1 MAADLVEIVRKQA
14 ATTSL
19 KVAEVFDK
27 PHADVLK
34 SIDRIISDCAEM
46 ASEQEKENYPSLEI
60 FRKSTY
66 EVEGQLRK
74 YPMYYMNRDG
84 FTLLAMGFTGKK
96 ALKFKLDY
104 INAFNRMEQIILQ
117 RENEEWRAARKLASV
132 DLLGL
137 TDVIKERLI
146 PLMIEQGAS
155 PAALN
160 WVYKNY
166 VSMIQK
172 LLNIPTGGRDE
183 LPLDLLYELSKVEQM
198 AKVIIKGLVSK
209 GSKYKQI
216 YIGTK
221 DRLGDYAQ
229 ISLFNQRFLGR

>member
-1 MAADLVEIVRKQA
+1 MTDLVEIIHKQA
-14 ATTSL
+14 TTTSL
-19 KVAEVFDK
+19 KVAEYFGK
-27 PHADVLK
+27 EHAKVVKD
-34 SIDRIISDCAEM
+34 IDRIIADCAEM
-46 ASEQEKENYPSLEI
+46 ASEQETPKVASLEM

-84 FTLLAMGFTGKK
+84 FTLLAMGFTGRK

-117 RENEEWRAARKLASV
+117 CENEEWRAARKLTKIEFRR
-132 DLLGL
+132 L
-137 TDVIKERLI
+137 TDTIKERLI

-155 PAALN
+155 PAALK

-172 LLNIPTGGRDE
+172 LLNIPTGTRDE
-183 LPLDLLYELSKVEQM
+183 LPLALQYELSKAEDM
-198 AKVIIKGLVSK
+198 ARVIIKGLAATK
-209 GSKYKQI
+209 TAHKQI
-216 YIGTK
+216 FSDTK
-221 DRLGDYAQ
+221 DTLGSYVQ
-229 ISLFNQRFLGR
+229 LSLFNQRFLEA